1 MLIQSIFL
9 VVTTLCR
16 DHKYTEKN
24 VFDTKID
31 SSHATVELNEPIH
44 VLTMHKKVKICMTE
58 CILIKG
64 FKFKQ
69 SLSLSRAHTLSL

>member
-24 VFDTKID
+24 VFDTNID
-31 SSHATVELNEPIH
+31 SSHVTAELNEPIH
-44 VLTMHKKVKICMTE
+44 VLTLYDRMH
-58 CILIKG
+58 
-64 FKFKQ
+64 FN
-69 SLSLSRAHTLSL
+69 